1 MSDLSNLDRLD
12 GLGELTPEL
21 EAKLTWLEG
30 RVVRENLTAGQR
42 LKIVAGR
49 AVTGGCF
56 LVMALAMFMFA
67 EVHQVLLTGLFLGGA
82 GVVLGRPVQ

>member
-21 EAKLTWLEG
+21 EARLTWLEG
-30 RVVRENLTAGQR
+30 RVVRENLTVGQR

-49 AVTGGCF
+49 AVFAGAC
-56 LVMALAMFMFA
+56 LVMALGMFMFA
-67 EVHQVLLTGLFLGGA
+67 EAHQVLLTALCLGGA